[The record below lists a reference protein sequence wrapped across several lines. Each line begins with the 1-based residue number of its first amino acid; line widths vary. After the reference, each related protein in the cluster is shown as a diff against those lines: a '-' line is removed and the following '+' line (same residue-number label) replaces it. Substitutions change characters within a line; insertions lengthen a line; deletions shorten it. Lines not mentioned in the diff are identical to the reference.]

1 MKSVSILLPASAYY
15 IFLRTAE
22 LIRNFNI
29 FHDQNYPLMQMLQQL
44 TNLADFFLPRICPA
58 CKRKLAAGERYVC
71 PECIS
76 GIKPAEPERLERE
89 FNRKFL
95 QDKLVS
101 EFFSLYVFEKD
112 KALQHIIHSFKYEG
126 RYRNAIYMGELL
138 GERLKEKNAGWE
150 IHYIIPAPLHAVK
163 KAERGYN
170 QSYYIAK
177 GITAASSIPMRD
189 NVIKRKR
196 YTESQTTMDLRERK
210 ENISGAFVVKN
221 KKAVTGKNIL
231 LLDDVITTGST
242 LTECAKVLI
251 ENGAGKIYA
260 ASLAI
265 AD

>member
-1 MKSVSILLPASAYY
+1 MMSVSILLLVSAYY
-15 IFLRTAE
+15 ILGGDSE

-58 CKRKLAAGERYVC
+58 CKKKLTARERYVC

-95 QDKLVS
+95 HDKLIS
-101 EFFSLYVFEKD
+101 EFFSMYVFEKD

-138 GERLKEKNAGWE
+138 GEKLKEKNGKWN
-150 IHYIIPAPLHAVK
+150 IDYIIPAPLHAVK

-170 QSYYIAK
+170 QAYYIAK
-177 GITAASSIPMRD
+177 GITAASSIPMKD
-189 NVIKRKR
+189 NVIRRKK

-221 KKAVTGKNIL
+221 TKAIAGKNIL

-242 LTECAKVLI
+242 LTECAKVLLD
-251 ENGAGKIYA
+251 NGAGKIYA
-260 ASLAI
+260 ASIAI